1 MPTRGR
7 RLLGPIGV
15 RLALAMVAVALGAV
29 AVFAGLILVS
39 AADEVRGLAT
49 EVQTAATQ
57 TVAETV
63 ADAYRA
69 RGGWVGVD
77 LTAATAFANEA
88 DATLT
93 VLNKRGSPIGPPR
106 VDQNVS
112 NPTGA
117 LRSAAVT
124 VSGESVGRAV
134 LHFATSGL
142 SGPEHQLRVALWENV
157 AVGSGVAAVLALIL
171 SVLVSRRITQP
182 VVELTAAVQAMESG
196 DRTARVER
204 PHAPGELEDLG
215 LAFNR
220 FADALAR
227 DEGVRRA
234 VVSDVAH
241 ELRTPLAILQ
251 ASTEALI
258 DHVERPTNAIL
269 ASLHDEVLR
278 IGRIV
283 QDLETL
289 SSAQAAQ
296 LQMKSGPQDLASIC
310 RNALAAMGPFFAS
323 AGIAVVQDLRPVEA
337 HVDADRISASCR
349 ESAQQRHQVHP
360 TGGYGHDPYLH
371 RARRRGLDR
380 LRHRARHPSRGDRPH
395 LRTILARCER
405 WKSRRERH
413 RAGRCRRT
421 CASPWRKRVGSER
434 AGSRDSFRS
443 PRLAR
448 SEPIWRNRAPR
459 HPTDIGLRAFNPGG
473 IRTLAHHSVDQR
485 DPGTT
490 WSVLSGAVF
499 DKRTSALRT
508 QSRSHEV
515 IGLPHRC

>member
-1 MPTRGR
+1 MPTRGK

-29 AVFAGLILVS
+29 AVFAGLVLVS

-69 RGGWVGVD
+69 RGGWGGVD

-93 VLNKRGSPIGPPR
+93 VLNKRGAPIGPPR

-124 VSGESVGRAV
+124 VSGEPVGRAV

-258 DHVERPTNAIL
+258 DHVERPTNAVL

-310 RNALAAMGPFFAS
+310 RNAMAAMGPFFAS

-337 HVDADRISASCR
+337 HVDADRI
-349 ESAQQRHQVHP
+349 QQVVVNLLSNAIKFTPPGGTVTIRTFTETDDAVLIVSD
-360 TGGYGHDPYLH
+360 TGLGIPPEEIDHIFE
-371 RARRRGLDR
+371 RFWRG
-380 LRHRARHPSRGDRPH
+380 AN
-395 LRTILARCER
+395 
-405 WKSRRERH
+405 
-413 RAGRCRRT
+413 AGRVGGSGIGLAVVDELVR
-421 CASPWRKRVGSER
+421 AHGGRVSV
-434 AGSRDSFRS
+434 
-443 PRLAR
+443 R
-448 SEPIWRNRAPR
+448 SEPDRGTHFEVRVLLAPSSLEGSLPETPDRNRAP
-459 HPTDIGLRAFNPGG
+459 GF
-473 IRTLAHHSVDQR
+473 
-485 DPGTT
+485 
-490 WSVLSGAVF
+490 
-499 DKRTSALRT
+499 
-508 QSRSHEV
+508 
-515 IGLPHRC
+515 